1 MKLMNQKNKKFA
13 KVFTVLF
20 TIAVVTSLTALTAFA
35 AGGAGG
41 GGGSEA
47 AYQSTIEFFITW
59 IRRIGMMV
67 AFVGAIMFAL
77 AIKNNDAEQ
86 KQAGLI
92 TMIAGF
98 IVARSAPRRICSTC
112 SADRFG
118 WSAPLCAGRAMPDP
132 RRNAMQILPALAAIL
147 PNTGAPENPA
157 YLAQTGLTFF
167 GTWISRI
174 GGLVAFIGAIK
185 FALSI
190 KSDETRDQLPAL
202 LTMVSGFMIQAA
214 ISNLGIFE
222 LATTNAETIFQNILL
237 FIGRWTR
244 RVGAAGTL
252 VGAVMFGF
260 SVKDNNAVGKV
271 AALKTFAAGAI
282 VVSVSGILHTFV

>member
-1 MKLMNQKNKKFA
+1 
-13 KVFTVLF
+13 
-20 TIAVVTSLTALTAFA
+20 
-35 AGGAGG
+35 
-41 GGGSEA
+41 
-47 AYQSTIEFFITW
+47 
-59 IRRIGMMV
+59 
-67 AFVGAIMFAL
+67 
-77 AIKNNDAEQ
+77 
-86 KQAGLI
+86 
-92 TMIAGF
+92 
-98 IVARSAPRRICSTC
+98 
-112 SADRFG
+112 
-118 WSAPLCAGRAMPDP
+118 
-132 RRNAMQILPALAAIL
+132 MQVIPILAAIL
-147 PNTGAPENPA
+147 PDTGAPANPA
-157 YLAQTGLTFF
+157 VLAQTGLAFF

-214 ISNLGIFE
+214 IANLGIFA
-222 LATTNAETIFQNILL
+222 LATTDSETIFQNLLL
-237 FIGRWTR
+237 FIGTWTR

-260 SVKDNNAVGKV
+260 AVKDNNAVGKV